1 MKRAE
6 NRMRK
11 MQQSQKGANM
21 GRYTN
26 GSCIT
31 DMQLELKKEI
41 EHAEI
46 DEGYLGTIK
55 LDFNVAQQ

>member
-1 MKRAE
+1 
-6 NRMRK
+6 
-11 MQQSQKGANM
+11 M

-46 DEGYLGTIK
+46 CLLYTSDAADVLR
-55 LDFNVAQQ
+55 V